1 MSRRYQVTLHGTGF
15 SVPVEGDKPI
25 RGFFTIRRVL
35 ADSPEEAERS
45 AIATLQQEERYRSL
59 VETTERELGSRDGCH
74 VRLDDIGYLSWWR
87 WHFTRYSLSF
97 IFYQDDENDG

>member
-1 MSRRYQVTLHGTGF
+1 MSRRYQITLHGTGF

-35 ADSPEEAERS
+35 ADSPEEAEQS

-59 VETTERELGSRDGCH
+59 VETTERELGSGDGCR

-87 WHFTRYSLSF
+87 WHFTKHSPSY
-97 IFYQDDENDG
+97 IFYGDDENDG